1 MSFRILSL
9 DRDHSVSLSLSVLCW
24 NNSSRALLNPYDVIV
39 THDGDD
45 VDNPVKVERCQ
56 YLLIKIEA
64 AARRVTI
71 SLRWDKKDMEKST
84 HNAEADSSNT
94 AKPRIIPGQP
104 ATAYPASQTG
114 SFWRIAVIPS
124 NLTT

>member
-45 VDNPVKVERCQ
+45 EDNAVQIAQ
-56 YLLIKIEA
+56 YQCLLIMIEA

-71 SLRWDKKDMEKST
+71 SLSWDKRGYRKKYTQRRS
-84 HNAEADSSNT
+84 
-94 AKPRIIPGQP
+94 G
-104 ATAYPASQTG
+104 
-114 SFWRIAVIPS
+114 
-124 NLTT
+124 